1 MLYNKENN
9 LSATPGVLIR
19 LVVMSGI
26 LTTVLSLAVVQVK
39 AARGTLV
46 AMVGTRAYY
55 WVR

>member
-46 AMVGTRAYY
+46 AMVGTRAYC